1 LARAG
6 KVGATVLLTAVA
18 VASAGGK
25 ASGLP
30 SSGARGSG
38 SPRSGPAAQSQPGDA
53 PSSKTSASNA
63 EISVVTS
70 VRIVHERGVPALE
83 ILSTR
88 PSVPSIQFL
97 NSPPRLVVDLLHS
110 RMGLKQN
117 RIAVQQENIV
127 AIRAEQFQSD
137 PPVVRVVLDLLAP
150 YGYTWDEAGN
160 RLMIRLKPAG
170 DAEAGRHSQ
179 ASATGP
185 ASLSNGSS
193 EMAVVPVGAGTGDV
207 MLAGTRLAAGS
218 SLTTGEDTTVL
229 QLSRGGEVR
238 LCPRTTVSVTPSKNA
253 QDLMLGM
260 STGALETHYT
270 LRSSADT
277 VLTPDFRIL
286 FAGPG
291 EFDFAVSTDSHGNT
305 CVRGLSGNTSSA
317 IVSELMGDRV
327 YQVKP
332 MEQAVFHSGQID
344 KVDSNVPL
352 ECGCPPPVPVERA
365 GAAAP
370 PVGKLPANARPI
382 SSGVEKPTQGDS
394 SKAKGETQT
403 VSNGSETRPLPQSQ
417 PNDIHVEVDAPFVF
431 HGKGHPAVSV
441 APTEEA
447 AALPVT
453 ASASARSRQLEI
465 QIQPPP
471 PTASTPERGSSS
483 SSASAPRRLVRRLK
497 AFFVAI
503 FQ

>member
-1 LARAG
+1 
-6 KVGATVLLTAVA
+6 VLLTAVA

-305 CVRGLSGNTSSA
+305 CVRGLSA
-317 IVSELMGDRV
+317 
-327 YQVKP
+327 
-332 MEQAVFHSGQID
+332 
-344 KVDSNVPL
+344 
-352 ECGCPPPVPVERA
+352 
-365 GAAAP
+365 
-370 PVGKLPANARPI
+370 
-382 SSGVEKPTQGDS
+382 
-394 SKAKGETQT
+394 
-403 VSNGSETRPLPQSQ
+403 
-417 PNDIHVEVDAPFVF
+417 
-431 HGKGHPAVSV
+431 
-441 APTEEA
+441 
-447 AALPVT
+447 
-453 ASASARSRQLEI
+453 
-465 QIQPPP
+465 
-471 PTASTPERGSSS
+471 TASTRSNRWS
-483 SSASAPRRLVRRLK
+483 RRYFIPGRSIRWTAMFRWNADVRRRCRWSGPARQRLQLVSCRLMRGRFRRK
-497 AFFVAI
+497 SRSQLRAI
-503 FQ
+503 RRKRRAKHRRFRMGARLGPYRNPSQTISMSRSMHLSFSMARDIQR